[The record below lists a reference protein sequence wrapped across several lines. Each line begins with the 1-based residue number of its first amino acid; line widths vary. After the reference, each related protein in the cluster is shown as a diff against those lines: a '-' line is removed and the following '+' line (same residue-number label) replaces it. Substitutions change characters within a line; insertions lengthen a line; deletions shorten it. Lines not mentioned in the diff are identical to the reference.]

1 MVRRQ
6 GHDYVCS
13 ICGETLDGVSQAQH
27 VQTQIN
33 TRSGMPRVRK
43 LLVDNKEIH
52 SCEMPS
58 PN

>member
-6 GHDYVCS
+6 GNDYVCS
-13 ICGETLDGVSQAQH
+13 ICGETLDGVSQMEK

-33 TRSGMPRVRK
+33 TRSGKPRMRK

-52 SCEMPS
+52 CCEMPS
-58 PN
+58 QN